1 MKKPDQQVNKR
12 PFDIDL
18 TMSRIREAV
27 APFAKAMLFEIYED
41 GHRSPFE
48 QLVAC
53 IISIRTRDEVSLVT
67 VRRLFAKACTP
78 EEMSKLSSDEIDE
91 LINTCT
97 FHEPKA
103 RQIYAIAKRVVEE
116 FGGKLPCDEETLLSF
131 HGVGIKCANLVL
143 GIACD
148 QPRIGVDIHVH
159 RVTNRWGYIETTTP
173 EKTTI
178 ALEKILPRKYWVE
191 INQLLVPFGKHIC
204 TGNLPKCSTC
214 PVLDMCRQIGVE
226 KHR

>member
-91 LINTCT
+91 LISTCT
-97 FHEPKA
+97 FHEP
-103 RQIYAIAKRVVEE
+103 RR
-116 FGGKLPCDEETLLSF
+116 GKFMPSQSE
-131 HGVGIKCANLVL
+131 
-143 GIACD
+143 
-148 QPRIGVDIHVH
+148 
-159 RVTNRWGYIETTTP
+159 
-173 EKTTI
+173 
-178 ALEKILPRKYWVE
+178 
-191 INQLLVPFGKHIC
+191 
-204 TGNLPKCSTC
+204 
-214 PVLDMCRQIGVE
+214 
-226 KHR
+226 